1 MKKIILL
8 CAMFFV
14 SPIIFAQNDKY
25 NKCEV
30 YIYRPD
36 SYWEF
41 RIGFMIVKNG
51 LVVDNPT
58 FLIKYNKKGLKKIIN
73 GRLVPYN
80 GSNISYTNGG
90 NIYLNMRKKECYSS
104 DNFDDTKL
112 WKPIELFLMAC
123 PNFFEMTNEERLQYF
138 LEHMEK

>member
-8 CAMFFV
+8 YAMFLIC
-14 SPIIFAQNDKY
+14 PGIFAQN
-25 NKCEV
+25 NNEREV

-51 LVVDNPT
+51 QIVDNPT

-80 GSNISYTNGG
+80 GSIISYTNDG
-90 NIYLNMRKKECYSS
+90 NIYLNMRKKECYSN

-112 WKPIELFLMAC
+112 WKPKEVFLMAC

-138 LEHMEK
+138 LDHMEK